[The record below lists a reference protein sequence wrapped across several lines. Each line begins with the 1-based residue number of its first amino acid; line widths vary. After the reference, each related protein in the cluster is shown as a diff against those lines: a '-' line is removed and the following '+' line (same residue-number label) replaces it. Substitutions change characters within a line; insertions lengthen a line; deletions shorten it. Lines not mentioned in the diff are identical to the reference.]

1 MKITKSLIILLVL
14 IAAALLPILTE
25 AYFISVAITIL
36 TFMTL
41 AISWDMM
48 LRTGQLSFGTA
59 GFFGLGGYTGIIAVA
74 DFGVDPVMGIV
85 LGGLLAGGVSLLL
98 GMAILRLRGL
108 YFAITTMAL
117 ASVFMVIIRNLHKLT
132 GGPSGKIVYTTLFN
146 YDSAKVYWL
155 MLGIAVGT
163 IAISELFQRS
173 RIHFAVDAIRADET
187 VAKSH
192 GVNIYK
198 YLIFVFVVTSI
209 IQGVIGSTYALQYGF
224 VYPESS
230 FSAHYLLLPIA
241 MALVGGI
248 YSTIGPVL
256 GAVILGL
263 SSEYLKLIMPYGHL
277 IIYGVII
284 VVVVLFM
291 PNGVYG
297 ALKDLFGIRKRRLEE
312 R

>member
-117 ASVFMVIIRNLHKLT
+117 ASVFMVIIRNLRKLT

-146 YDSAKVYWL
+146 YDSTKVYWL

-163 IAISELFQRS
+163 IVISELFQRS
-173 RIHFAVDAIRADET
+173 RIHFAIDAIRADET

>member
-1 MKITKSLIILLVL
+1 MLL
-14 IAAALLPILTE
+14 IAAALLPVVTE

-41 AISWDMM
+41 SISWDMM

-74 DFGVDPVMGIV
+74 DFGVDPLVGII

-117 ASVFMVIIRNLHKLT
+117 ASVFMVIIRNLNKLT

-146 YDSAKVYWL
+146 YDSVKVYWL
-155 MLGIAVGT
+155 MLGITVGT
-163 IAISELFQRS
+163 IVVSEVFQRT
-173 RIHFAVDAIRADET
+173 RVHFAIDSIRADET

-256 GAVILGL
+256 GAIILGL

-284 VVVVLFM
+284 VVVVLFL

-297 ALKDLFGIRKRRLEE
+297 AIKDVTGFRKRRLEE

>member
-1 MKITKSLIILLVL
+1 MKITKSLVIIMLLV
-14 IAAALLPILTE
+14 AAALLPVVTE

-74 DFGVDPVMGIV
+74 DFGVDPLVGII

-117 ASVFMVIIRNLHKLT
+117 ASVFMVIIRNLNRLT

-146 YDSAKVYWL
+146 YDSTKVYWL
-155 MLGIAVGT
+155 MLGITVGT
-163 IAISELFQRS
+163 IIISEVFQRT
-173 RIHFAVDAIRADET
+173 RVHFAIDSIRADET

-256 GAVILGL
+256 GAIILGL

-284 VVVVLFM
+284 VVVVLFL

-297 ALKDLFGIRKRRLEE
+297 AVKDVMGFRRRRLEE

>member
-1 MKITKSLIILLVL
+1 ML
-14 IAAALLPILTE
+14 
-25 AYFISVAITIL
+25 FRSV
-36 TFMTL
+36 
-41 AISWDMM
+41 
-48 LRTGQLSFGTA
+48 
-59 GFFGLGGYTGIIAVA
+59 
-74 DFGVDPVMGIV
+74 
-85 LGGLLAGGVSLLL
+85 
-98 GMAILRLRGL
+98 
-108 YFAITTMAL
+108 
-117 ASVFMVIIRNLHKLT
+117 
-132 GGPSGKIVYTTLFN
+132 
-146 YDSAKVYWL
+146 KVYWL
-155 MLGIAVGT
+155 MLGITVGT
-163 IAISELFQRS
+163 IVVSEVFQRT
-173 RIHFAVDAIRADET
+173 RVHFAIDSIRADET

-256 GAVILGL
+256 GAIILGL

-284 VVVVLFM
+284 VVVVLFL

-297 ALKDLFGIRKRRLEE
+297 AIKDVTGFRKRRLEE

>member
-1 MKITKSLIILLVL
+1 MKITKSLVIIMLL
-14 IAAALLPILTE
+14 IAAALLPVVTE

-41 AISWDMM
+41 SISWDMM

-74 DFGVDPVMGIV
+74 DFGVDPLVGII

-117 ASVFMVIIRNLHKLT
+117 ASVFMVIIRNLNKLT

-146 YDSAKVYWL
+146 YDSVKVYWL
-155 MLGIAVGT
+155 MLGITVGT
-163 IAISELFQRS
+163 IVVSEVFQRT
-173 RIHFAVDAIRADET
+173 RVHFAIDSIRADET

-256 GAVILGL
+256 GAIILGL

-284 VVVVLFM
+284 VVVVLFL

-297 ALKDLFGIRKRRLEE
+297 AIKDVTGFRKRRLEE

>member
-117 ASVFMVIIRNLHKLT
+117 ASVFMVIIRNLHRLT
-132 GGPSGKIVYTTLFN
+132 GGPGGKIVYTTLFN

-163 IAISELFQRS
+163 IVISELFQRS
-173 RIHFAVDAIRADET
+173 RIHFAIDAIRADET

-192 GVNIYK
+192 GINIYK

-248 YSTIGPVL
+248 YTTLGPVL
-256 GAVILGL
+256 GAIILGL

>member
-1 MKITKSLIILLVL
+1 MKITKPILVL
-14 IAAALLPILTE
+14 ILLAAAIALPLMTE
-25 AYFISVAITIL
+25 SYFITVAITIL
-36 TFMTL
+36 TFMSL
-41 AISWDMM
+41 ALSWDMM

-59 GFFGLGGYTGIIAVA
+59 GFFGLGGYAGIIAVA
-74 DFGVDPVMGIV
+74 DSGVDPITGIIIAGLVAGIV
-85 LGGLLAGGVSLLL
+85 SLVL

-117 ASVFMVIIRNLHKLT
+117 ASVFMVIIRNIHKIS
-132 GGPSGKIVYTTLFN
+132 GGPSGKVVQNTLFN
-146 YDSAKVYWL
+146 YDSNKVYWF
-155 MLGIAVGT
+155 MLGIAVVT
-163 IAISELFQRS
+163 IIVSEVFQRT
-173 RIHFAVDAIRADET
+173 RIHFAIDSIRADET

-198 YLIFVFVVTSI
+198 YLIFVFVITSI
-209 IQGVIGSTYALQYGF
+209 IQGVIGATYALQYGF
-224 VYPESS
+224 VFPESS

-248 YSTIGPVL
+248 YSTVGSVIG
-256 GAVILGL
+256 AIILGL

-284 VVVVLFM
+284 VVVVLFL

-297 ALKDLFGIRKRRLEE
+297 AVKDIMGFRKRRLEE

>member
-155 MLGIAVGT
+155 MLGIAIGT
-163 IAISELFQRS
+163 IVISELFQRS
-173 RIHFAVDAIRADET
+173 RIRFAVDAIRADET

-297 ALKDLFGIRKRRLEE
+297 ALKGLFGIRKRRLEE

>member
-14 IAAALLPILTE
+14 IAAALLPVLTE

-146 YDSAKVYWL
+146 YDSTKVYWL

-163 IAISELFQRS
+163 IVISELFQRS
-173 RIHFAVDAIRADET
+173 RIHFAIDAIRADET

-297 ALKDLFGIRKRRLEE
+297 ALKDLFGLRKRRLEE

>member
-1 MKITKSLIILLVL
+1 MKITKSLVIIILLV
-14 IAAALLPILTE
+14 AAALLPVVTE

-117 ASVFMVIIRNLHKLT
+117 ASVFMVIIRNLSKLT

-146 YDSAKVYWL
+146 YDSVKVYWL
-155 MLGIAVGT
+155 MLGITVGT
-163 IAISELFQRS
+163 IVVSEVFQRT
-173 RIHFAVDAIRADET
+173 RVHFAIDSIRADET

-256 GAVILGL
+256 GAIILGL

-284 VVVVLFM
+284 VVVVLFL

-297 ALKDLFGIRKRRLEE
+297 AIKDVTGFRKRRLEE

>member
-1 MKITKSLIILLVL
+1 MKIAKPLLIL
-14 IAAALLPILTE
+14 IALTAAMLLPIMTE
-25 AYFISVAITIL
+25 AYFISIAITIL

-41 AISWDMM
+41 ALSWDMM

-59 GFFGLGGYTGIIAVA
+59 GFFGLGGYTGIIAAA
-74 DFGVDPVMGIV
+74 DFGVNPVIGIV
-85 LGGLLAGGVSLLL
+85 LGGLVAGGIALIL

-117 ASVFMVIIRNLHKLT
+117 ASVFMVIIRNLHRLT
-132 GGPSGKIVYTTLFN
+132 GGPSGKIVYNTLFN
-146 YDSAKVYWL
+146 YDSSKVYWFL
-155 MLGIAVGT
+155 LAIAVGT
-163 IAISELFQRS
+163 VVISELFQRT
-173 RIHFAVDAIRADET
+173 RIHFAIDSIRADET

-209 IQGVIGSTYALQYGF
+209 IQGVIGATYALQYGF

-230 FSAHYLLLPIA
+230 FSPHYLLLPIA

-248 YSTIGPVL
+248 YSTIGPIL
-256 GAVILGL
+256 GAIILGL

-277 IIYGVII
+277 VIYGVII

-291 PNGVYG
+291 PDGVYG
-297 ALKDLFGIRKRRLEE
+297 AIKAFFMNRKRRLEE

>member
-14 IAAALLPILTE
+14 IAAALLPVLTE

-117 ASVFMVIIRNLHKLT
+117 ASVFMVIIRNLRKLT

-146 YDSAKVYWL
+146 YDSTKVYWL

-163 IAISELFQRS
+163 IVISELFQRS
-173 RIHFAVDAIRADET
+173 RIHFAIDAIRADET

>member
-1 MKITKSLIILLVL
+1 MKITKSLVIIILL
-14 IAAALLPILTE
+14 IAAALLPVVTE

-41 AISWDMM
+41 SISWDMM

-74 DFGVDPVMGIV
+74 DFGVDPLVGII

-117 ASVFMVIIRNLHKLT
+117 ASVFMVIIRNLNKLT

-146 YDSAKVYWL
+146 YDSVKVYWL
-155 MLGIAVGT
+155 MLGITVGT
-163 IAISELFQRS
+163 IVVSEVFQRT
-173 RIHFAVDAIRADET
+173 RVHFAIDSIRADET

-256 GAVILGL
+256 GAIILGL

-284 VVVVLFM
+284 VVVVLFL

-297 ALKDLFGIRKRRLEE
+297 AIKDVTGFRKRRLEE

>member
-1 MKITKSLIILLVL
+1 MKITKSLVIIMLL
-14 IAAALLPILTE
+14 IAAALLPVVTE

-41 AISWDMM
+41 SISWDMM

-74 DFGVDPVMGIV
+74 DFGVDPLVGII

-117 ASVFMVIIRNLHKLT
+117 ASVFMVIIRNLNKVT

-146 YDSAKVYWL
+146 YDSVKVYWL
-155 MLGIAVGT
+155 MLGITVGT
-163 IAISELFQRS
+163 IVVSEVFQRT
-173 RIHFAVDAIRADET
+173 RVHFAIDSIRADET

-256 GAVILGL
+256 GAIILGL

-284 VVVVLFM
+284 VVVVLFL

-297 ALKDLFGIRKRRLEE
+297 AIKDVTGFRKRRLEE

>member
-1 MKITKSLIILLVL
+1 MKITKSLVIIILL
-14 IAAALLPILTE
+14 IAAALLPVVTE

-41 AISWDMM
+41 SISWDMM

-74 DFGVDPVMGIV
+74 DFGVDPLVGII

-117 ASVFMVIIRNLHKLT
+117 ASVFMVVIRNLNKLT

-146 YDSAKVYWL
+146 YDSVKVYWL
-155 MLGIAVGT
+155 MLGITVGT
-163 IAISELFQRS
+163 IVVSEVFQRT
-173 RIHFAVDAIRADET
+173 RVHFAIDSIRADET

-256 GAVILGL
+256 GAIILGL

-277 IIYGVII
+277 IFYGVII
-284 VVVVLFM
+284 VVVVLFL

-297 ALKDLFGIRKRRLEE
+297 AIKDVTGFRKRRLEE

>member
-163 IAISELFQRS
+163 IVISELFQRS

>member
-14 IAAALLPILTE
+14 IAAALLPVLTE

-117 ASVFMVIIRNLHKLT
+117 ASVFMVMINT
-132 GGPSGKIVYTTLFN
+132 PS
-146 YDSAKVYWL
+146 S
-155 MLGIAVGT
+155 
-163 IAISELFQRS
+163 
-173 RIHFAVDAIRADET
+173 
-187 VAKSH
+187 
-192 GVNIYK
+192 
-198 YLIFVFVVTSI
+198 
-209 IQGVIGSTYALQYGF
+209 
-224 VYPESS
+224 P
-230 FSAHYLLLPIA
+230 
-241 MALVGGI
+241 
-248 YSTIGPVL
+248 
-256 GAVILGL
+256 
-263 SSEYLKLIMPYGHL
+263 
-277 IIYGVII
+277 
-284 VVVVLFM
+284 
-291 PNGVYG
+291 
-297 ALKDLFGIRKRRLEE
+297 KR
-312 R
+312 